1 MILRV
6 LACLG
11 FARVV
16 FVLRRIRR
24 VFRAMDLLSHVFSLG
39 WVSFGVFGQEHK
51 EWNGTKVL
59 LLIVDNY
66 FMGLGASGMDYLNYT
81 P

>member
-11 FARVV
+11 FARVA

-39 WVSFGVFGQEHK
+39 WASFGVFGQEHK
-51 EWNGTKVL
+51 EWNGTV
-59 LLIVDNY
+59 
-66 FMGLGASGMDYLNYT
+66 
-81 P
+81 